1 MSELS
6 FITRFKNHQPSA
18 SNTVTKTTT
27 VRLSGKEVAK
37 LDKILHREA
46 PNLTRTGLVTCM
58 IQDCISRYEEQQGTL
73 E

>member
-6 FITRFKNHQPSA
+6 FIIRFKNHQPSA

-37 LDKILHREA
+37 LDKILRREA
-46 PNLTRTGLVTCM
+46 PNLTRTGLITCM
-58 IQDCISRYEEQQGTL
+58 IQDCISRYEEQHGTL

>member
-1 MSELS
+1 MSDLS
-6 FITRFKNHQPSA
+6 FITRFKNHQPNA

-27 VRLSGKEVAK
+27 VRLSGKEVTK

-46 PNLTRTGLVTCM
+46 PKLTRTGLITCM
-58 IQDCISRYEEQQGTL
+58 IQDCISRYEEQYGSL